1 MFFILSKV
9 FAFLTHPFSWIL
21 ILLLIALFTRRPR
34 LNRWSF
40 RAAIISLLFFS
51 NTVIFLEFARWWEP
65 EGKQIEEVEH
75 YDCAIILGGMAEWD
89 NTNERLSIRRGGD
102 RIWQAIHLFHLGKVD
117 RLLISGANGF
127 VTDDKLDEANQFK
140 AVLVDN
146 GIPDSLI
153 LVETISKNTHENAVE
168 TKKVLA
174 KHPEIK
180 SLLLITSALHMPRA
194 KACFTKAGFT
204 DFDTF
209 TTDHYTGKERA
220 YKLDQFVVPN
230 VSTLVCWKLL
240 IKEWIGYTVY
250 WMMGYL

>member
-1 MFFILSKV
+1 MESLKKKDSSSIHSTGDFDKIAEKLSDKMGPD
-9 FAFLTHPFSWIL
+9 A
-21 ILLLIALFTRRPR
+21 
-34 LNRWSF
+34 
-40 RAAIISLLFFS
+40 
-51 NTVIFLEFARWWEP
+51 P
-65 EGKQIEEVEH
+65 EEIN
-75 YDCAIILGGMAEWD
+75 I
-89 NTNERLSIRRGGD
+89 
-102 RIWQAIHLFHLGKVD
+102 
-117 RLLISGANGF
+117 
-127 VTDDKLDEANQFK
+127 
-140 AVLVDN
+140 
-146 GIPDSLI
+146 
-153 LVETISKNTHENAVE
+153 
-168 TKKVLA
+168 KKVLA

-180 SLLLITSALHMPRA
+180 SLLLITSAIHMPRA